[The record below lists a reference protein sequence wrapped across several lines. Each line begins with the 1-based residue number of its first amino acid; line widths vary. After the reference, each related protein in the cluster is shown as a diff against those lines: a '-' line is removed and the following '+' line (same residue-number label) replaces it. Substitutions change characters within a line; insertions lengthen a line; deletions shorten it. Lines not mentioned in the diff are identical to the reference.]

1 MQQTQLETSVC
12 ALCPLLRYLRDFK
25 VPGQV
30 EVSLSV
36 NGIDRYLL
44 DEERGPAQMGE
55 VIDWLRRGELRG
67 YAITHATATR
77 PTNRVEIA
85 RDCHSTPPTQ
95 PRSDTSLLAER
106 LEQLL
111 HSAVVEEFHV
121 RVRLVGWTRLVH
133 ITVNEPLTVN

>member
-77 PTNRVEIA
+77 PTKRVEIA
-85 RDCHSTPPTQ
+85 LDCHSTPPTQ

-133 ITVNEPLTVN
+133 ITVNEPLTAN